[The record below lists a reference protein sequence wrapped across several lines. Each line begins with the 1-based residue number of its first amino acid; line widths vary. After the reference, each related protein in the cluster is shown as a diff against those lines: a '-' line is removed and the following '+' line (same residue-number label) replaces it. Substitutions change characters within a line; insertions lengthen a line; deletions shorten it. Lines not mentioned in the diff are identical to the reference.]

1 MKNTTRLLVHC
12 ILVILAIVCIIIVAH
27 EDRSRNDASVSG
39 STAAATETPVVTISP
54 VPPVSYPEPTPSEEP
69 VPDPTPAPV
78 VTEIPATPES
88 VPAQNGGGGLF
99 DLLFRPDGGQS

>member
-1 MKNTTRLLVHC
+1 MKNTTRLLVLC

-39 STAAATETPVVTISP
+39 STAAATISP